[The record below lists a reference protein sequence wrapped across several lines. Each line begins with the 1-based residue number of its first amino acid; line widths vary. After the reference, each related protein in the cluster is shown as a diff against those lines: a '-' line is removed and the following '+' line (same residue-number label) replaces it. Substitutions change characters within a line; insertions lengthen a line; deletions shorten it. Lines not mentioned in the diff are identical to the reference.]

1 MSLHQTLADL
11 HQEKV
16 AGYKM
21 TIEEKVKI
29 IKDRIQ
35 VLEIHVPVLERDILD
50 NPDGDHP
57 DKPSRSSVLQ
67 DIKNSIQALKDLEE
81 SLTSQS

>member
-1 MSLHQTLADL
+1 MSPLQTLADL
-11 HQEKV
+11 QQERV

-29 IKDRIQ
+29 IKDRIE
-35 VLEIHVPVLERDILD
+35 VLEIHVPVLEQDISN

-57 DKPSRSSVLQ
+57 DKPSRLSVLQ
-67 DIKNSIQALKDLEE
+67 DIKNSIQALRDLEE

>member
-1 MSLHQTLADL
+1 
-11 HQEKV
+11 V

-29 IKDRIQ
+29 IKDRIEI
-35 VLEIHVPVLERDILD
+35 LEIHIPVLEQDVL
-50 NPDGDHP
+50 NYPDADHP
-57 DKPSRSSVLQ
+57 DKPSRASVLY
-67 DIKNSIQALKDLEE
+67 DIKKSIQALMDLEL

>member
-1 MSLHQTLADL
+1 
-11 HQEKV
+11 
-16 AGYKM
+16 M
-21 TIEEKVKI
+21 TTEEKVKI

-35 VLEIHVPVLERDILD
+35 ALEIHVPVLERDILD
-50 NPDGDHP
+50 NPEGDHP
-57 DKPSRSSVLQ
+57 DKPSRSLVLQ